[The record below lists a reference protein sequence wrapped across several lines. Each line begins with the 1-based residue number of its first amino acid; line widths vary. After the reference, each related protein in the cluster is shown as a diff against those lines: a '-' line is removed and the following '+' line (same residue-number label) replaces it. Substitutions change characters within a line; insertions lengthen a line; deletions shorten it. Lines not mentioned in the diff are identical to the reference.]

1 MREHLNDRKFMD
13 SRLQERE
20 RFFKNI
26 HLSVY
31 DTMNY
36 ARAIQEEVET
46 TGYDIE
52 VDNIE
57 YQQLLRD
64 YEVTKN
70 LSPIQESMLEDLC
83 QKTDKLLHDGD
94 HAYANYAQL
103 CAAATSSLNHW
114 RILAEIPED
123 LRSDEKVTKP
133 VKQRFQH
140 YFQTWEYIISDLEEH
155 I

>member
-1 MREHLNDRKFMD
+1 MREHLNDKSID
-13 SRLQERE
+13 PRLQARE

-26 HLSVY
+26 HLSVFE
-31 DTMNY
+31 TMNY
-36 ARAIQEEVET
+36 ARAIQEEVES

-52 VDNIE
+52 VDNID

-70 LSPIQESMLEDLC
+70 LSPIRESLLEELC
-83 QKTDKLLHDGD
+83 QKTDELLHHGD

-114 RILAEIPED
+114 RILAAIPED
-123 LRSDEKVTKP
+123 LRSEEVVTEP
-133 VKQRFQH
+133 VKQRYQH
-140 YFQTWEYIISDLEEH
+140 YLQTWEYIIGDLEEH
-155 I
+155 T

>member
-1 MREHLNDRKFMD
+1 MREQLNDKKYID
-13 SRLQERE
+13 PRLQARE
-20 RFFKNI
+20 SFFKNI

-31 DTMNY
+31 ETMNY
-36 ARAIQEEVET
+36 ARSIQEEVES
-46 TGYDIE
+46 TGFDIE
-52 VDNIE
+52 VDNQD

-70 LSPIQESMLEDLC
+70 LSPIQESLLEDLC
-83 QKTDKLLHDGD
+83 HKTDHLLHQGD

-123 LRSDEKVTKP
+123 LRDEDEVTKSL
-133 VKQRFQH
+133 KQRFQH
-140 YFQTWEYIISDLEEH
+140 YYQTWEYIISDLEAH
-155 I
+155 T

>member
-1 MREHLNDRKFMD
+1 MQEHLNDKYVD
-13 SRLQERE
+13 PRLQARE
-20 RFFKNI
+20 RFFENI
-26 HLSVY
+26 HLSVF

-36 ARAIQEEVET
+36 ARAIQEEVES

-52 VDNIE
+52 ADNLD

-70 LSPIQESMLEDLC
+70 LSPIRESLLEPLC
-83 QKTDKLLHDGD
+83 QKTDELLHQGD

-114 RILAEIPED
+114 RMLAEIPED
-123 LRSDEKVTKP
+123 LRCEEGVTKP
-133 VKQRFQH
+133 LKQQYRH
-140 YFQTWEYIISDLEEH
+140 YFQTWEYIISDMEKNK
-155 I
+155 